1 MMPGSLAFL
10 TDPAL
15 VMVPF
20 LVFVRIGAAVAF
32 LPIFGEQSVPVR
44 IRLALTLLLTAII
57 LPAVAERFGA
67 ELQGAPMGLL
77 AMMLPE
83 TISGLALGAV
93 LRLFVIALQ
102 VAGSIAAQST
112 SLSQL
117 AGNLGGEPMP
127 AMGQI
132 LITGGL
138 ALAVISGLHLRMV
151 EMLILSY
158 EAFPPGQFP
167 GPGLLAEWGSG
178 ITARIFALAFSLA
191 APFAIA
197 SLIYNIALGAI
208 NRAMPQLMV
217 SFVGA
222 PAITL
227 GGLILLMLA
236 APHML
241 SVWQGAILHFA
252 ANPFAG
258 AP

>member
-1 MMPGSLAFL
+1 MTPDSLAQMADTRFL
-10 TDPAL
+10 LA
-15 VMVPF
+15 PF
-20 LVFVRIGAAVAF
+20 LVFVRIGAAMAL
-32 LPIFGEQSVPVR
+32 LPVFGEQTVPVR
-44 IRLALTLLLTAII
+44 IRLVLSLMLTAII
-57 LPAVAERFGA
+57 LPAVAGNFPEELPAGA
-67 ELQGAPMGLL
+67 AGYVGLMIPETVAGL
-77 AMMLPE
+77 AM
-83 TISGLALGAV
+83 GAV

-102 VAGSIAAQST
+102 VTGSIAAQST

-132 LITGGL
+132 LIVGGL

-158 EAFPPGQFP
+158 EAFPPGQLP
-167 GPGLLAEWGSG
+167 GSGALAEWGTG
-178 ITARIFALAFSLA
+178 ITARVFGLAFSIA

-227 GGLILLMLA
+227 GGLVLLMLA
-236 APHML
+236 APYML
-241 SVWQGAILHFA
+241 SVWEAALMHFA